1 MVTFSA
7 VLFDLDG
14 TLHDR
19 AETVRR
25 YLAGHVGR
33 FDLPYGYAERWMV
46 LDDYGYRSKTEVF
59 PQLVAEFRLKH
70 DPQVLLQDFSDH
82 AWADCQLMPH
92 SHEVLAELRRRGLK
106 LGIITNGWSEK
117 QLQALG
123 GLGLTHL
130 FDDVVVSETV
140 GLRKPDPAI
149 FHLAL
154 SRLDVQPH
162 EALYV
167 GDSPTND
174 VAGPQSA
181 GMKAALFPGGHALP
195 EHIKPDYV
203 LKDLRGVLNIVQGH
217 TPSG

>member
-92 SHEVLAELRRRGLK
+92 SHEVLTELRQCGLK
-106 LGIITNGWSEK
+106 LGLVTNGRSEK
-117 QLQALG
+117 QRQCMA
-123 GLGLTHL
+123 GLGLTDA
-130 FDDVVVSETV
+130 FGTV
-140 GLRKPDPAI
+140 IISQEAGYSKPEPRIYA
-149 FHLAL
+149 LAL
-154 SRLDVQPH
+154 EQLGVQ
-162 EALYV
+162 AVQTLFV
-167 GDSPTND
+167 GDSPHND
-174 VAGPQSA
+174 VLGPQQS

-195 EHIKPDYV
+195 GHIKPDYV